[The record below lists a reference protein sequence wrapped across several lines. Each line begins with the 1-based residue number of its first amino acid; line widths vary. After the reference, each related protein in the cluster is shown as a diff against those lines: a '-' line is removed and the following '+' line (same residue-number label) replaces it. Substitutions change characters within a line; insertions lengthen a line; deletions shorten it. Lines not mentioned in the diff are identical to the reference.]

1 MRKIIFVTLGFLF
14 ILGMLS
20 LLSLLLPSKITI
32 TKSVGVNAS
41 SAEVHDY
48 INNLR
53 KWPEWFLPMEDS
65 TMNIFYT
72 EGDASVTIKDNKG
85 KEIRLDK
92 LASTPDT
99 INVALRS
106 PSATEVNYQFLL
118 ISQNEYNTQIVLNVN
133 TYFKWYPWEKI
144 KGVFLDKMSGP
155 MYQKSML
162 QLEKRIEGRDS

>member
-1 MRKIIFVTLGFLF
+1 MRKIIFITLGFLF

-48 INNLR
+48 INDLR

-65 TMNIFYT
+65 TMNIIYT
-72 EGDASVTIKDNKG
+72 DGDASVTIKDTKG

-92 LASTPDT
+92 LASTSDT

-106 PSATEVNYQFLL
+106 PAATEVNYQFLL
-118 ISQNEYNTQIVLNVN
+118 IPQNEYNTQIVLNVN

-155 MYQKSML
+155 MYQKSMY
-162 QLEKRIEGRDS
+162 QLEKAIDGRK